1 MPGDGPSRRRAA
13 RSAGATPF
21 STGIDLDSL
30 RQVLL
35 QDLDPSDSEND
46 RLEALVRW
54 RDALLQGR
62 ELRAETPR
70 PSRRDLPQPLRTSS
84 ALDELERIP
93 PLGSRIPDF
102 AYYGRW
108 KRLLARVAAR
118 VVLFLARILTA
129 HQRVINTRLREM
141 AGDAAHLANWLLD
154 EDRSLRDGQDELYS
168 LVHRQEV
175 CGTESQV
182 EEARQR
188 LVNLEVDER
197 LSALEATLDEVE
209 RRERDRLALEKDVST
224 GTPAKDPSARG
235 EAVESRAERLDGEL
249 EELRERAAYVD
260 TLERRLEKLERL
272 GLEADSRPRSEPS
285 SPGVPGLDDLL
296 FQLSS
301 EMRGSESLIKQRLE
315 PWMEVVEVNRA
326 GTEDR
331 PILDLGPGRGEW
343 LQMLR
348 DRGLYASGV
357 DSNVRAVSELRARGL
372 TVHHADALE
381 HLRRLRSGSIGMV
394 TAFHLVEHLRFEV
407 LVALLDEIH
416 RVLLPQGVL
425 LLETPNPD
433 NLLVGASSFHCDPTH
448 RTPLPAP
455 LLERLLAQRG
465 FMELDVRLLRDDRE
479 GVDRLDE
486 GDCPEIRELLN
497 RYLAAPM
504 DYAILG
510 IRPE

>member
-1 MPGDGPSRRRAA
+1 MPGDRPSRRRSA
-13 RSAGATPF
+13 RSAGATPS

-35 QDLDPSDSEND
+35 RDVDPSDTEND
-46 RLEALVRW
+46 RLETLARW

-70 PSRRDLPQPLRTSS
+70 PSRRDLPKPLRTSS
-84 ALDELERIP
+84 ALDELEGIP

-129 HQRVINTRLREM
+129 HQRVINTRLRQM
-141 AGDAAHLANWLLD
+141 AGGAAHLANWLLD
-154 EDRSLRDGQDELYS
+154 ECRSLRDGQDELYS
-168 LVHRQEV
+168 LIHRQEV
-175 CGTESQV
+175 RRTESQV
-182 EEARQR
+182 EAAWQR
-188 LVNLEVDER
+188 LVDLEVDER

-209 RRERDRLALEKDVST
+209 RRERERLALEKDVST
-224 GTPAKDPSARG
+224 GTPAKDPSARW
-235 EAVESRAERLDGEL
+235 EVLESRVERFHAEL
-249 EELRERAAYVD
+249 EELRERAAHVD
-260 TLERRLEKLERL
+260 TLERRLERL

-285 SPGVPGLDDLL
+285 SPRVPGLDDLL
-296 FQLSS
+296 FQLSC
-301 EMRGSESLIKQRLE
+301 EMRGSESLIEQRLE
-315 PWMEVVEVNRA
+315 PWMEVVEANGA

-348 DRGLYASGV
+348 DRELHASGV
-357 DSNVRAVSELRARGL
+357 DSNVRAVSECRARGL
-372 TVHHADALE
+372 TVHYADALE

-394 TAFHLVEHLRFEV
+394 TAFHLVEHLPFEV
-407 LVALLDEIH
+407 FVALLDEIH
-416 RVLLPQGVL
+416 RVLLPRGVL

-448 RTPLPAP
+448 RTPLPSS
-455 LLERLLAQRG
+455 LLERLLVQRG
-465 FMELDVRLLRDDRE
+465 FTELNVRLLRDDRE

-486 GDCPEIRELLN
+486 GGCPEVRELLN
-497 RYLAAPM
+497 RYLGAPM